1 MDRVNFQEMSSNGEF
16 NGYGVMC
23 VVENRQYDGHYSRRR
38 SNRHSCG
45 KDYIYTFNLNLI
57 S

>member
-23 VVENRQYDGHYSRRR
+23 VVENRQYDSHYSRRR